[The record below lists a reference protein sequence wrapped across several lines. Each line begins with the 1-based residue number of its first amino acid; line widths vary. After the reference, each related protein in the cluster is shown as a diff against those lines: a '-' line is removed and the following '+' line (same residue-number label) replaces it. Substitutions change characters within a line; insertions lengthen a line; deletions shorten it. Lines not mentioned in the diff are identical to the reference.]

1 MAETKLIEP
10 EHIGDGLYMKDN
22 GWNVAIAVNH
32 HENNV
37 AYIDIHDIDTAIQYL
52 ERVKERFKSSKK

>member
-1 MAETKLIEP
+1 MTDLIP
-10 EHIGDGLYMKDN
+10 PQHIGDGLYMKDN

-37 AYIDIHDIDTAIQYL
+37 AYIDMNDIDTAIDYL
-52 ERVKERFKSSKK
+52 KRVKQRIERK